1 MSSMPD
7 ILREK
12 SNRLFF
18 LKAILLG
25 IQYAESSQRSEKKK
39 MIEQEILKLES
50 SATSSAPLS
59 TLTSSFSQ
67 SQSPSFSQSSSIL
80 QKTDSSI
87 QRLEDIL
94 NELYQKRVAI
104 LSQIGNISSSTYS
117 KTLSFQQNQLNI
129 QKINQLRALYAI
141 TNKDIE
147 KFTLH
152 HKKMKELQENPQF
165 TNPSQILK
173 QNNKSTSNFQQQNI
187 QSFISTPSHTQI
199 PQQNNQDEMEDS
211 NDDFMKELQKTFG
224 SLSSLLKND

>member
-50 SATSSAPLS
+50 SATSSPPLS

-67 SQSPSFSQSSSIL
+67 SSSIS

-94 NELYQKRVAI
+94 NELHQKRVAI
-104 LSQIGNISSSTYS
+104 LSQIGNIYSSTYS

-141 TNKDIE
+141 TNKEIE

-173 QNNKSTSNFQQQNI
+173 QNNKSTSNLQQQNI
-187 QSFISTPSHTQI
+187 QSFISTPTHTPI
-199 PQQNNQDEMEDS
+199 PQQQTVQDDIEDS

>member
-50 SATSSAPLS
+50 SATSSPPLS

-67 SQSPSFSQSSSIL
+67 SSSIS

-94 NELYQKRVAI
+94 NELHQKRVAI

-141 TNKDIE
+141 TNKEIE
-147 KFTLH
+147 KFTPH

-173 QNNKSTSNFQQQNI
+173 QNNKSTSNLQQQNI
-187 QSFISTPSHTQI
+187 QSFISTPTPTPI
-199 PQQNNQDEMEDS
+199 PQQQTVQDDIEDS

>member
-50 SATSSAPLS
+50 SNTSSPPLS
-59 TLTSSFSQ
+59 SLTSSLSQ
-67 SQSPSFSQSSSIL
+67 PSSIL

-87 QRLEDIL
+87 QRLEELL
-94 NELYQKRVAI
+94 NELHQKRVAI
-104 LSQIGNISSSTYS
+104 ISQIGNISSSTYS

-129 QKINQLRALYAI
+129 QKMNQLRALYAI
-141 TNKDIE
+141 TNKEIE

-173 QNNKSTSNFQQQNI
+173 QNIKSSPQLHQQNI
-187 QSFISTPSHTQI
+187 QSFIPNPTPVPTQT
-199 PQQNNQDEMEDS
+199 NEDNDES
-211 NDDFMKELQKTFG
+211 SDDFMKELQKTFG

>member
-50 SATSSAPLS
+50 SATSSPPLS

-67 SQSPSFSQSSSIL
+67 SSSIS

-94 NELYQKRVAI
+94 NELHQKRVAI

-141 TNKDIE
+141 TNKEIE

-173 QNNKSTSNFQQQNI
+173 QNNKSTSNLQQQNI
-187 QSFISTPSHTQI
+187 QSFISTPTPTPI
-199 PQQNNQDEMEDS
+199 PQQQTVQDDIEDS

>member
-1 MSSMPD
+1 MPD

-50 SATSSAPLS
+50 SNTSSPPLS
-59 TLTSSFSQ
+59 SLTSSLSQ
-67 SQSPSFSQSSSIL
+67 PSSIL

-87 QRLEDIL
+87 QRLEELL
-94 NELYQKRVAI
+94 NELHQKRVAI
-104 LSQIGNISSSTYS
+104 ISQIGNISSSTYS

-129 QKINQLRALYAI
+129 QKMNQLRALYAI
-141 TNKDIE
+141 TNKEIE

-165 TNPSQILK
+165 TNPSQIIK
-173 QNNKSTSNFQQQNI
+173 QNIKSNLQFHQQNI
-187 QSFISTPSHTQI
+187 QTFIPNSTLI
-199 PQQNNQDEMEDS
+199 PQQQTQIQEDNNES
-211 NDDFMKELQKTFG
+211 TDDFMKELQKTFG